1 MGTGYGHVAIG
12 VDDLDGTLAALASE
26 HGIGSRT
33 SAVPGARGWIED
45 LLRPRPGRLPDRA
58 HRTGQMTSDVHVR
71 RRSSRP
77 ACRTSSERR
86 LPREPSSL
94 IVRRPA
100 EGEREVLEEGE
111 LDLDDGLVGDRWRPR
126 ARKDGEAAD
135 TSTQLTLMNARVIA
149 LLSPDRERW
158 GLAGDQLYVD
168 LDLRPENLP
177 PGTRLA
183 LGSAVIEVTDMP
195 HTGCAK
201 FTARFGSD
209 ATRFVN
215 SPRGRALRLRG
226 MNARVVEPGRV
237 RRGDTIRK
245 LAFERGADLGLSGG
259 TRWTSS
265 SSRASRWSSATRSAP
280 HLVLDEV
287 SSRLSGSG
295 GCNRLAGSY
304 EVGDEGLRFGP
315 IASTRM
321 ACSEAAMERE
331 SAFRRSR
338 RGDGPP
344 ARWIGARAPRRRSRP
359 SHRGHRR
366 DL

>member
-1 MGTGYGHVAIG
+1 MTSHVHVSAPELEAGLPDIER
-12 VDDLDGTLAALASE
+12 APASE
-26 HGIGSRT
+26 GT
-33 SAVPGARGWIED
+33 IE
-45 LLRPRPGRLPDRA
+45 
-58 HRTGQMTSDVHVR
+58 
-71 RRSSRP
+71 
-77 ACRTSSERR
+77 
-86 LPREPSSL
+86 L

-111 LDLDDGLVGDRWRPR
+111 LDLDEGLVGDRWRSH
-126 ARKDGEAAD
+126 ARKDGGAAD

-149 LLSPDRERW
+149 LLSPERERW

-201 FTARFGSD
+201 FSARFGSD
-209 ATRFVN
+209 AIRFVN

-226 MNARVVEPGRV
+226 MNARVVQPGRV

-245 LAFERGADLGLSGG
+245 LVLEQVAEPGPPLGG
-259 TRWTSS
+259 TRWSLVELDGV
-265 SSRASRWSSATRSAP
+265 AVELDDEESAP
-280 HLVLDEV
+280 HFVLDGV

-304 EVGDEGLRFGP
+304 EADDAGLRFGP

-321 ACSEAAMERE
+321 ACPEAVMETE
-331 SAFRRSR
+331 SAFL
-338 RGDGPP
+338 
-344 ARWIGARAPRRRSRP
+344 AALAAVT
-359 SHRGHRR
+359 GHRLEGSSLLLLDGDR
-366 DL
+366 VRARLIADTAESS